1 MADRTCPKC
10 GRVFSLPCR
19 FKDHLGR
26 KTPCEPI
33 INKDE
38 ESEKQKPFRCRYCG
52 RGFAAESSMYRHVRQ
67 SCKIANT
74 EEGMDKLMD
83 HTIQRQLAEQGHQ
96 LARVT
101 ALLEEQQMA
110 LASLAAGG
118 GAEGRVVISAAR
130 PTARLTLAAAQVN
143 NGPVTNHVDARRQIL
158 QQTQVNA
165 PVTVNI
171 TAPWDS
177 DRRLNIGIKDMIAA
191 FAENPRLREF
201 ARLPDH
207 QMADHEIGGP
217 FVIELFMDLVRRAHA
232 DPTMRNVYLNP
243 RRTDQVLVYHDG
255 GHWEVFPL
263 PDSIRLLLDGV
274 SEKIRPIIL
283 TPGLCGQLPLEAQN
297 ALAMAGMLY
306 EETPDA
312 YARKARGLMSAHLA
326 NMAPAAVSK

>member
-1 MADRTCPKC
+1 
-10 GRVFSLPCR
+10 
-19 FKDHLGR
+19 
-26 KTPCEPI
+26 
-33 INKDE
+33 
-38 ESEKQKPFRCRYCG
+38 
-52 RGFAAESSMYRHVRQ
+52 
-67 SCKIANT
+67 
-74 EEGMDKLMD
+74 MDKLMD
-83 HTIQRQLAEQGHQ
+83 HTLQRQMAEQKDRIDHMAAQNDRMVGLLERLLLGDQ
-96 LARVT
+96 LA
-101 ALLEEQQMA
+101 
-110 LASLAAGG
+110 LAPAQAPRHQI
-118 GAEGRVVISAAR
+118 AVA
-130 PTARLTLAAAQVN
+130 AAAQVH
-143 NGPVTNHVDARRQIL
+143 NGPVINNVDAR

-165 PVTVNI
+165 PITVNI
-171 TAPWDS
+171 SAPWNS
-177 DRRLNIGIKDMIAA
+177 DRRLNLDIKDMIAA

-312 YARKARGLMSAHLA
+312 YARRARGLMSAHLA
-326 NMAPAAVSK
+326 NMAPGGAPGRGLPT